1 MAAGRIIQTG
11 GPQVGDPCLKGFY
24 RWHIAIDLSNVF
36 RTAHRL
42 WFLLCHS
49 VKKTSSDFSGGKKGG
64 KGELNLVGPFG
75 SESILSLDTI
85 WQEKDPVRVATVSC
99 V

>member
-1 MAAGRIIQTG
+1 
-11 GPQVGDPCLKGFY
+11 
-24 RWHIAIDLSNVF
+24 LSNVF

-42 WFLLCHS
+42 WFLLRHS
-49 VKKTSSDFSGGKKGG
+49 VIKTSSAFSGGKKGG

-75 SESILSLDTI
+75 TESILSLDIT
-85 WQEKDPVRVATVSC
+85 WQEKDPILVAKVSC